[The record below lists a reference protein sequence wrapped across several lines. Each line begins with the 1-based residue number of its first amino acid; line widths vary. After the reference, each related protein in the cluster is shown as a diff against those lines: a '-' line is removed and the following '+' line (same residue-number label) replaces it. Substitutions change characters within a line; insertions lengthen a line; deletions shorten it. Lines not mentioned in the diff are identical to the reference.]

1 MTIVSRR
8 EFIATLSATA
18 LLSLIPTRSFAK
30 MTRIQQQTVPPVA
43 QSIPR
48 QDVIHGETL
57 TDPYFWLRDKSNPKV
72 IEYLEAENRYTKT
85 LMQQT
90 EKLQDALY
98 QELVGRIKQTDLTVP
113 ERQNGYY
120 YYSRTEEGK
129 QYSIYCRKKS
139 DLKAPEEVL
148 VDQNALAVGNAYF
161 RIGAYRVSSNQ
172 RYLAYSVDTDGSE
185 IYTIY
190 LKDLQSGELM
200 ADRIANTY
208 GYALDW
214 ANDDQTLFYVTQDSA
229 KRPYRVYRHTLGS
242 TQADALI
249 FEEKDE
255 LFFVDLQKTRSKTYL
270 LISSESKVTS
280 EVRYLSADRPTEAFE
295 VFHPRKP
302 GVKYS
307 IDHRADKF
315 YILTD
320 ENAKNSKLMEVSVAN
335 PARQNWLEI
344 IAHRDTVKLDG
355 IDLFK
360 DYLVVYE
367 REDALKN
374 IRVVQPADG
383 KVHTVSFPE
392 PVYTFRPNTNPEFD
406 TATLRFTYESLVTP
420 SSVTDYDMNTRTRE
434 LKKRE
439 EVKGYDPSLYQGE
452 RTHATAPDGTRVP
465 ISLVYKKGMAR
476 DGSNPLYLYA
486 YGSYG
491 ASMDPSFSAN
501 RLSLLD
507 RGFVFAI
514 AHIRGGGELG
524 KAWYED
530 GKLLKKKNTFSDYIA
545 SAEHLIAQKYT
556 SPSKLV
562 ASGGS
567 AGGLLMGAVVNM
579 RPDLFKAVVAKVPFV
594 DVINTMLDPSIPLT
608 VTEYEEW
615 GNPNDKTYYDYIKS
629 YSPYDNVEAKDYP
642 NLLITA
648 GLNDPRVAYWEPA
661 KWTAKLRTLKTDKN
675 VLLLKTNLGAGH
687 GGPSG
692 RYEYLKEVAF
702 EYAFVLDTLG
712 QNS

>member
-1 MTIVSRR
+1 MTS
-8 EFIATLSATA
+8 
-18 LLSLIPTRSFAK
+18 
-30 MTRIQQQTVPPVA
+30 IQQQTVPPVA
-43 QSIPR
+43 QPIPR
-48 QDVIHGETL
+48 QDVIHGETR
-57 TDPYFWLRDKSNPKV
+57 TDSYFWLRDKANPKV
-72 IEYLEAENRYTKT
+72 IEYLEAENRYTET
-85 LMQQT
+85 LMRQT
-90 EKLQDALY
+90 EKLQADLY
-98 QELVGRIKQTDLTVP
+98 KELVGRIKQTDLTVP

-129 QYSIYCRKKS
+129 QYTIYCRKKG
-139 DLKAPEEVL
+139 DLSAPEEIL
-148 VDQNALAVGNAYF
+148 VDQNALAEKSAYF
-161 RIGAYRVSSNQ
+161 RVGAYRVSPNQ

-190 LKDLQSGELM
+190 LKDLQNGELM
-200 ADRIANTY
+200 ADRITNAY

-214 ANDDQTLFYVTQDSA
+214 ANDDRTLFYVTQDSA

-242 TQADALI
+242 TQADGLL

-255 LFFVDLQKTRSKTYL
+255 LFFVFLEKTRSKTYL
-270 LISSESKVTS
+270 LIGSESKITS
-280 EVRYLSADRPTEAFE
+280 EVRYLSADTPTGEFE

-307 IDHRADKF
+307 VDHRADKF

-320 ENAKNSKLMEVSVAN
+320 EDAKNSKLMEVSVSS
-335 PARQNWLEI
+335 PARQNWQEI
-344 IAHRDTVKLDG
+344 IAHQNTIKLDG

-360 DYLVVYE
+360 DHLVVYE
-367 REDALKN
+367 REDGLKN
-374 IRVVQPADG
+374 IRIVHLADS
-383 KVHTVSFPE
+383 KVHRVSFPE
-392 PVYTFRPNTNPEFD
+392 PVYTFVPNRNPEFD
-406 TATLRFTYESLVTP
+406 TSTLRFTYDSLVTP
-420 SSVTDYDMNTRTRE
+420 DAVTDYDMNARTNE
-434 LKKRE
+434 VKKRE
-439 EVKGYDPSLYQGE
+439 EVKGYDPSLYQSE

-465 ISLVYKKGMAR
+465 ISLVYKKGIAR

-491 ASMDPSFSAN
+491 ASMDPSFAAN

-507 RGFVFAI
+507 RGFIFAI
-514 AHIRGGGELG
+514 AHIRGGGEMG

-530 GKLLKKKNTFSDYIA
+530 GKLLKKKNTFTDYIA

-556 SPSKLV
+556 SAGKLV

-615 GNPNDKTYYDYIKS
+615 GNPSD
-629 YSPYDNVEAKDYP
+629 
-642 NLLITA
+642 
-648 GLNDPRVAYWEPA
+648 
-661 KWTAKLRTLKTDKN
+661 
-675 VLLLKTNLGAGH
+675 
-687 GGPSG
+687 
-692 RYEYLKEVAF
+692 
-702 EYAFVLDTLG
+702 
-712 QNS
+712 